1 MQIVPSSDPLVSNMP
16 SGREYHQPKPYEPPC
31 LEEDVLAQMR
41 APPEPSDLKAYGDEV
56 DSADD
61 SDAETLAAEPPGAF
75 LGAKADYAS
84 NSAYY

>member
-1 MQIVPSSDPLVSNMP
+1 MP
-16 SGREYHQPKPYEPPC
+16 SGREYHQPKPYDPPH

-41 APPEPSDLKAYGDEV
+41 APPEPSDLKVYGDEP
-56 DSADD
+56 DSGDD

-75 LGAKADYAS
+75 PGSKGDYAS